1 MRTETR
7 YRQVAYEVYITSDGK
22 EYSNKDDAN
31 HHEKELK
38 GDIKKCSHCNGTG
51 KLNARYVDYRDT
63 YSMGYEKVLQYDK
76 CQECNGKGYLEK
88 KTTWE

>member
-22 EYSNKDDAN
+22 EYTNKDDAN
-31 HHEKELK
+31 HH
-38 GDIKKCSHCNGTG
+38 
-51 KLNARYVDYRDT
+51 
-63 YSMGYEKVLQYDK
+63 EKVLQYDK